1 MRWTI
6 IWKVCG
12 KKDLKCVGQMKDKIE
27 DFIDMK
33 LKNKTGLCGEDFFF
47 GSGRSSASGC
57 CQYAN
62 ELPGS
67 KIGGGILE

>member
-1 MRWTI
+1 
-6 IWKVCG
+6 
-12 KKDLKCVGQMKDKIE
+12 MKDKIE